1 MPTSTTRYSYQK
13 PSVGGDTDN
22 WGNLLNANWD
32 SVDSN
37 LYTVQTTANDAL
49 PKAGGAMTGDIT
61 HASDFTIDC
70 GGDIT
75 LSADGDQVKMD
86 DGTTTRFQVDTATG
100 DVTMTD
106 SDDGT
111 ELGPELKLHRDSV
124 NPGASDVLGAVTFA
138 GEDDGGNEVDYA
150 QIQTVATVVTDGSED
165 GDLLIRTM
173 NAGTLTT
180 ALTVKSDGD
189 VEVGNGKYIGST
201 TTPTAIQI
209 EADGDVVIAEDIII
223 GDAKYIGSSS
233 TPTAIQIEADGD
245 VKVAGDII
253 VNDIVMQNDRG
264 HYRLVEEEDFIKII
278 NEKTGKSYRLLM
290 EEIDA

>member
-106 SDDGT
+106 SDAGT
-111 ELGPELKLHRDSV
+111 ALGPELKLHRNSSS
-124 NPGASDVLGAVTFA
+124 PGDDDVLGAVTFA
-138 GEDDGGNEVDYA
+138 GEDDGGSEVDYA
-150 QIQTVATVVTDGSED
+150 QIQTVATDVSNSTED

-189 VEVGNGKYIGST
+189 AEVGNGKYIGST

-209 EADGDVVIAEDIII
+209 EADGDVVL
-223 GDAKYIGSSS
+223 
-233 TPTAIQIEADGD
+233 
-245 VKVAGDII
+245 AGDLN
-253 VNDIVMQNDRG
+253 VSGGDITCGDLVMQNEKG

>member
-106 SDDGT
+106 SDAGT
-111 ELGPELKLHRDSV
+111 ALGPELKLHRNSSS
-124 NPGASDVLGAVTFA
+124 PGDDDVLGAVTFA
-138 GEDDGGNEVDYA
+138 GEDDGGSEVDYA
-150 QIQTVATVVTDGSED
+150 QIQTVATDVSNSTED

-180 ALTVKSDGD
+180 ALTVKSGGD
-189 VEVGNGKYIGST
+189 LKLT
-201 TTPTAIQI
+201 
-209 EADGDVVIAEDIII
+209 EDIVI

-245 VKVAGDII
+245 VVLAGDLN
-253 VNDIVMQNDRG
+253 VSGGDITCGDLVMQNEKG

-278 NEKTGKSYRLLM
+278 NEKTGKSYKLLM

>member
-86 DGTTTRFQVDTATG
+86 DGTTTRFLADTATG

-106 SDDGT
+106 SDNGT
-111 ELGPELKLHRDSV
+111 ELGPELKLHRDSA

-150 QIQTVATVVTDGSED
+150 QVQTVATVVTDGSED

-209 EADGDVVIAEDIII
+209 EADGDVVL
-223 GDAKYIGSSS
+223 
-233 TPTAIQIEADGD
+233 
-245 VKVAGDII
+245 AGDLN
-253 VNDIVMQNDRG
+253 VSGGDITCGDLVMQNEKG

-278 NEKTGKSYRLLM
+278 NEKTGKSYKLLM

>member
-106 SDDGT
+106 SAGGAS
-111 ELGPELKLHRDSV
+111 LGPELSLYRDSV
-124 NPGASDVLGAVTFA
+124 DATNDDDEIGAVSFKA
-138 GEDDGGNEVDYA
+138 EDSGSTVTTYA
-150 QIQTVATVVTDGSED
+150 QVKAVVRDVSNTTED
-165 GDLLIRTM
+165 GELQLQTM
-173 NAGTLTT
+173 NNGTLTT

-209 EADGDVVIAEDIII
+209 EADGDVVL
-223 GDAKYIGSSS
+223 
-233 TPTAIQIEADGD
+233 
-245 VKVAGDII
+245 AGDLN
-253 VNDIVMQNDRG
+253 VSGGDITCGDLVMQNEKG

-278 NEKTGKSYRLLM
+278 NEKTGKSYKLLM

>member
-86 DGTTTRFQVDTATG
+86 DGTTTRFLVDTATG

-111 ELGPELKLHRDSV
+111 GLGPELKLHRDSA
-124 NPGASDVLGAVTFA
+124 NPGANDVLGAVTFA
-138 GEDDGGNEVDYA
+138 GEDTGGNEVDYA
-150 QIQTVATVVTDGSED
+150 QIQTVATDVSNSTED

-180 ALTVKSDGD
+180 ALTVKSGGD
-189 VEVGNGKYIGST
+189 LKLTEDIVIGDAKYIGST

-209 EADGDVVIAEDIII
+209 EADGDVVL
-223 GDAKYIGSSS
+223 
-233 TPTAIQIEADGD
+233 
-245 VKVAGDII
+245 AGDLN
-253 VNDIVMQNDRG
+253 VSGGDITCGDLVMQNEKG

-278 NEKTGKSYRLLM
+278 NEKTGKSYKLLM